1 MTTDVRT
8 LLHGAADTPTRDP
21 DITRA
26 LATAHARRRR
36 ARGLGALAAV
46 VVIALGVGALL
57 VGGGGDGSRVA
68 IGPRQGAVEIPSG
81 WRTIHADPGLSMSIP
96 SDWVETDTGILRFE
110 SIGYHSLGAGS
121 APGLLD
127 PRGCEADL
135 PLSFGTV
142 VLVQEVPSDP
152 AVLLR
157 DPDISPPLVDRPTDF
172 TSSEPLLLGYCD
184 TPNAIA
190 LREWLIRDQSR
201 RSFMLL
207 LYTRAADGDD
217 SDQVT
222 LGERVLNTLRVE
234 PLGAPPTTTVPLT
247 TTPAPPSVAL
257 PTITT
262 LPTFVPSTD
271 DERAIQ
277 ALVERWLGGDHTEE
291 SQRAV
296 IEDAESILDALR
308 QGLAQ
313 YPDRLPYY
321 TGSLDALAFEGP
333 DRASIRFTLY
343 YKGQPAYTRDGD
355 VVRVD
360 GQWKVTRATECAFLA
375 QGGIAC
381 PPPS

>member
-8 LLHGAADTPTRDP
+8 LLHGAAEAPSGGP

-46 VVIALGVGALL
+46 VVVALGVGALL

-68 IGPRQGAVEIPSG
+68 IGPRQGAVEVPSG

-96 SDWVETDTGILRFE
+96 PDWVETDTGILRFE

-127 PRGCEADL
+127 PRGCEGDL
-135 PLSFGTV
+135 PLSLGTV
-142 VLVQEVPSDP
+142 VVVQEVPDDP

-172 TSSEPLLLGYCD
+172 TSSEPLQLGYCD

-190 LREWLIRDQSR
+190 LREWLIRDQSGR
-201 RSFMLL
+201 YFMLL

-222 LGERVLNTLRVE
+222 LGERVLNTLRIE
-234 PLGAPPTTTVPLT
+234 PLGASTTTTPLT
-247 TTPAPPSVAL
+247 TTPAPPSLAP

-262 LPTFVPSTD
+262 VPAFAPTTD

-277 ALVERWLGGDHTEE
+277 ELFEAWLRDHPDDDT
-291 SQRAV
+291 RRMV
-296 IEDAESILDALR
+296 EDADALLPSIHE
-308 QGLAQ
+308 GLAQ
-313 YPDRLPYY
+313 HTPEDLAQYS
-321 TGSLDALAFEGP
+321 GSVSAIRMLDADHAEVQY
-333 DRASIRFTLY
+333 TLLHG
-343 YKGQPAYTRDGD
+343 GQPQFGLRTGTAVRIDGRWM
-355 VVRVD
+355 VS
-360 GQWKVTRATECAFLA
+360 RATECALLSL
-375 QGGIAC
+375 GGITC